1 MSKGQET
8 ANFAGLD
15 LTTHLDIVLDSV
27 DQGFTVINLNL
38 TDTKLNGDHFKNN
51 LLPWFKNNI
60 SVTVIDISNNLLNSS
75 VSEVAI
81 LKEFGV
87 EMTQDTPNFIPGS
100 PAYQGKSIIAKDTGL
115 SDNTIKLLLNE
126 GEHATKAKED
136 REKSIQAS
144 QKKTEA

>member
-8 ANFAGLD
+8 ANFAGMD
-15 LTTHLDIVLDSV
+15 LRNHLDIVLDSV

-100 PAYQGKSIIAKDTGL
+100 PA
-115 SDNTIKLLLNE
+115 
-126 GEHATKAKED
+126 
-136 REKSIQAS
+136 
-144 QKKTEA
+144 